1 MKALRRISSKMK
13 SAAITI
19 GQTGMRLAA
28 DRLRTLLGA
37 GALAL
42 SPILAVAATE
52 ATEPAGQT
60 PATNIAM
67 PETPIGFTGIG
78 PVVSGSVSYDEMP
91 SKARK
96 FLERH
101 CDGHAVVKLEKEFES
116 GDFDVRLADGIDIE
130 FNSKGNIVEIEAPEG
145 YCLAPTL
152 LKAVVPGK
160 LYQLLDHNG
169 FSESVSAV
177 KHDRMGYRLDI
188 ADPVFDQVCYDPSG
202 VLTMIVDN

>member
-1 MKALRRISSKMK
+1 MKALRRIGSKMK
-13 SAAITI
+13 ETAKHLSRKGI
-19 GQTGMRLAA
+19 RLAG
-28 DRLRTLLGA
+28 DRLRSLLGA
-37 GALAL
+37 GALLLSAL
-42 SPILAVAATE
+42 CVSAAPDGDE
-52 ATEPAGQT
+52 ATAAPPA
-60 PATNIAM
+60 AM
-67 PETPIGFTGIG
+67 PETPMGFTGVG
-78 PVVSGSVSYDEMP
+78 PVISGSVSYDDMP

-101 CDGHAVVKLEKEFES
+101 CDGHAVVRLDKEFAS
-116 GDFDVRLADGIDIE
+116 GNYNVRLADGIDLG
-130 FNSKGNIVEIEAPEG
+130 FNSKGNITEIEAPEG

-177 KHDRMGYRLDI
+177 HHDRMGYRLDI

-202 VLTMIVDN
+202 VLTMIVDK

>member
-1 MKALRRISSKMK
+1 MKALRRISGKMK
-13 SAAITI
+13 SAAKNI

-28 DRLRTLLGA
+28 DRLRALLGA
-37 GALAL
+37 GAIALIPLLAAAAPERGE
-42 SPILAVAATE
+42 SAGIDQAASRAV
-52 ATEPAGQT
+52 PAV
-60 PATNIAM
+60 PA
-67 PETPIGFTGIG
+67 GFTGIG
-78 PVVSGSVSYDEMP
+78 PVISGSIGYDDLP

-96 FLERH
+96 FLEGH
-101 CDGHAVVKLEKEFES
+101 CDGHAVVQLDKVFASDQYET
-116 GDFDVRLADGIDIE
+116 RLADGIDIT
-130 FNSKGNIVEIEAPEG
+130 FDGKGNVAAIEAPEG

-177 KHDRMGYRLDI
+177 RHDRMGYRLDI

-202 VLTMIVDN
+202 VLTMIADK

>member
-13 SAAITI
+13 SAAKSI

-37 GALAL
+37 GAIAL
-42 SPILAVAATE
+42 SPLLAAAASEGGPGVDDTQPAAT
-52 ATEPAGQT
+52 
-60 PATNIAM
+60 AM
-67 PETPIGFTGIG
+67 PETPAGFTGIG
-78 PVVSGSVSYDEMP
+78 PVVAGSVSYDDMP

-96 FLERH
+96 FLERN
-101 CDGHAVVKLEKEFES
+101 CDGHAVVKLDKEFAS
-116 GDFDVRLADGIDIE
+116 DTYDVRLADGIDLR
-130 FNSKGNIVEIEAPEG
+130 FDAKGNVVNIAAPEG
-145 YCLAPTL
+145 YCLAPNL

-177 KHDRMGYRLDI
+177 NRDRLGYRLDI
-188 ADPVFDQVCYDPSG
+188 TDPIFEQVCYDTSG
-202 VLTMIVDN
+202 VLTMIADK